1 MLTAISIEQPSI
13 LFAIYFGYFLVSVL
27 FSFLL
32 NKVLLKFSSNLGI
45 RNHDVTIVRW
55 SDTSKPA
62 FGGIGFFIA
71 FLISGS
77 IYSILF
83 DTGADVFNIE
93 LLGIVTASSL
103 AFIMGLADDAYNTK
117 PLLKFGAQIT
127 CGLILVYTGVSIDL
141 FPNEIANCA
150 LTVFWVVGMMN
161 SINML
166 DNMDGITT
174 TVSIFSLLAAI
185 LTIFMSTED
194 YANFHMVVLLGVLG
208 SLVGFLF
215 FNWHPSKMF
224 MGDTGS
230 QFLGV
235 FLAAIGIIYFWNNQG
250 NGGDDAHTRQI
261 VITILAFIMPI
272 IDTTTVTINRLR
284 KGIPPYV
291 GGKDHTTH
299 HLSYLGFSE
308 HKIGLIFGGL
318 SLVSLL
324 LIYIIIKI
332 IPQWEYWHAGL
343 FFGYFLIVF
352 GVLYRNTL
360 ISKPQVKVEE
370 NNKKEL

>member
-1 MLTAISIEQPSI
+1 MLTKISIEQPSL
-13 LFAIYFGYFLVSVL
+13 LFAIYFGYFLISIL

-45 RNHDVTIVRW
+45 RTHDVNVRW
-55 SDTSKPA
+55 SSTSKPA
-62 FGGIGFFIA
+62 FGGIAFFIV

-83 DTGADVFNIE
+83 DIGPDVFNLK
-93 LLGIVTASSL
+93 LLGIVTASSV

-117 PLLKFGAQIT
+117 PLLKFGVQLI
-127 CGLILVYTGVSIDL
+127 CGVILIFTGTYIQL
-141 FPNEIANCA
+141 FPNEIVNYA
-150 LTVFWVVGMMN
+150 LTIFWVVGIMN

-166 DNMDGITT
+166 DNMDGIAT
-174 TVSIFSLLAAI
+174 TVSIFTLLAAI
-185 LTIFMSTED
+185 LTIFLSSKD
-194 YANFHMVVLLGVLG
+194 YTNFHLLLLLGVMG

-235 FLAAIGIIYFWNNQG
+235 FLAAIGIIYFWNNKG
-250 NGGDDAHTRQI
+250 VSGDDAHTRQI
-261 VITILAFIMPI
+261 IIALLAFIMPI

-284 KGIPPYV
+284 KGIAPYV

-299 HLSYLGFSE
+299 HLSYLGYNDD
-308 HKIGLIFGGL
+308 KVGLIFGGL
-318 SLVSLL
+318 SLGSVF
-324 LIYIIIKI
+324 LIFVILKI
-332 IPQWEYWHAGL
+332 ISQWNYWHAAL
-343 FFGYFLIVF
+343 FFVYFLIVF
-352 GVLYRNTL
+352 CIFFRNTL
-360 ISKPQVKVEE
+360 VSSPPIFSKEKEE
-370 NNKKEL
+370 RKP

>member
-1 MLTAISIEQPSI
+1 MLSNISIEQPSL
-13 LFAIYFGYFLVSVL
+13 LFGIYIGYFLLSVV

-45 RNHDVTIVRW
+45 RNHDVSIVRW
-55 SDTSKPA
+55 SNTSKPA
-62 FGGIGFFIA
+62 LGGIGFFIA

-83 DTGADVFNIE
+83 DENANVFNIE
-93 LLGIVTASSL
+93 LLGIVTATSL

-117 PLLKFGAQIT
+117 PLLKFGAQIL
-127 CGLILVYTGVSIDL
+127 CGIILIYTGTYIEL
-141 FPNEIANCA
+141 FPNSIANYV

-174 TVSIFSLLAAI
+174 TVSIFVLLAAMM
-185 LTIFMSTED
+185 TIFLCTD
-194 YANFHMVVLLGVLG
+194 AYAGIHILLLLGVLG
-208 SLVGFLF
+208 ALVGFLF

-235 FLAAIGIIYFWNNQG
+235 FLAAIGIIYFWNNPG
-250 NGGDDAHTRQI
+250 IKGDDAHTRQI
-261 VITILAFIMPI
+261 IITLLAFIMPI

-299 HLSYLGFSE
+299 HLSYLGYSDQ
-308 HKIGLIFGGL
+308 KIGLIFAGL
-318 SLVSLL
+318 CLASLA
-324 LIYIIIKI
+324 LIYVAIRLVG
-332 IPQWEYWHAGL
+332 QWQYWHAGV
-343 FFGYFLIVF
+343 FFVYFLIVF

-360 ISKPQVKVEE
+360 TTYAPAENKSEE
-370 NNKKEL
+370 S

>member
-1 MLTAISIEQPSI
+1 MLTNISIEQPSL
-13 LFAIYFGYFLVSVL
+13 LFAIYFGYFLISVL

-55 SDTSKPA
+55 SETSKPA
-62 FGGIGFFIA
+62 FGGISFFIA

-83 DTGADVFNIE
+83 EPGTDVFNLE
-93 LLGIVTASSL
+93 LLGIVAATSL

-127 CGLILVYTGVSIDL
+127 CGIILVYTGTYISI
-141 FPNEIANCA
+141 FPSEIANYT

-174 TVSIFSLLAAI
+174 TVSIFILLSAI
-185 LTIFMSTED
+185 LTIFLYND
-194 YANFHMVVLLGVLG
+194 YSSVHVLLLLGVLG
-208 SLVGFLF
+208 SLIGFLF

-235 FLAAIGIIYFWNNQG
+235 FLAAIGIIYFWNNKG
-250 NGGDDAHTRQI
+250 VTGDDAHTRQI
-261 VITILAFIMPI
+261 VITLLAFIMPI

-284 KGIPPYV
+284 KGIPPYI

-299 HLSYLGFSE
+299 HLSYLGYSD
-308 HKIGLIFGGL
+308 HKIGFIFGGL
-318 SLVSLL
+318 SFASLL
-324 LIYIIIKI
+324 FIFIIIKI
-332 IPQWEYWHAGL
+332 IPQWEYWHAGVFL
-343 FFGYFLIVF
+343 MYFLVIF
-352 GVLYRNTL
+352 WFLYRNTL
-360 ISKPQVKVEE
+360 TPKPPEKIED
-370 NNKKEL
+370 KS

>member
-1 MLTAISIEQPSI
+1 MLTKISIEQPSL
-13 LFAIYFGYFLVSVL
+13 LFAIYFGYFLTSIV

-45 RNHDVTIVRW
+45 RTHDVNLRW
-55 SDTSKPA
+55 SPSSKPA
-62 FGGIGFFIA
+62 FGGIGFFIV

-83 DTGADVFNIE
+83 DIGPNVFNLE
-93 LLGIVTASSL
+93 LLGIVTVSSI

-117 PLLKFGAQIT
+117 PILKCMAQLI
-127 CGLILVYTGVSIDL
+127 CGVILIFTGTYIQL
-141 FPNEIANCA
+141 FPSQIANYA
-150 LTVFWVVGMMN
+150 LTIFWVVGIMN

-166 DNMDGITT
+166 DNMDGIAT
-174 TVSIFSLLAAI
+174 TVSIFILLAAI
-185 LTIFMSTED
+185 LTIFLSSKD
-194 YANFHMVVLLGVLG
+194 YTNFHLVVLLGVMG

-235 FLAAIGIIYFWNNQG
+235 FLAAIGIIYFWNNKG
-250 NGGDDAHTRQI
+250 LSGDDAHTRQI
-261 VITILAFIMPI
+261 IIALLAFIMPI
-272 IDTTTVTINRLR
+272 IDTTVVTINRLR

-299 HLSYLGFSE
+299 HLSYLG
-308 HKIGLIFGGL
+308 HTDDKVGIIFGGI
-318 SLVSLL
+318 SLVSVF
-324 LIYIIIKI
+324 LIFIILKI
-332 IPQWEYWHAGL
+332 ISQWNYWHVLL
-343 FFGYFLIVF
+343 FFVYFLIVF
-352 GVLYRNTL
+352 CIFFRNTL
-360 ISKPQVKVEE
+360 MSSPPNCMEE
-370 NNKKEL
+370 KQEDNP

>member
-1 MLTAISIEQPSI
+1 MLTKISIDQPSL
-13 LFAIYFGYFLVSVL
+13 LFAIYFGYFISSVL

-45 RNHDVTIVRW
+45 RNHDLSIIRW
-55 SDTSKPA
+55 SKTSKPA

-83 DTGADVFNIE
+83 DAGADVFNLE
-93 LLGIVTASSL
+93 LLGIVAASSL
-103 AFIMGLADDAYNTK
+103 AFFMGLADDAYNTK
-117 PLLKFGAQIT
+117 PILKCGAQIT
-127 CGLILVYTGVSIDL
+127 CGVILILSGTYIKL
-141 FPNEIANCA
+141 FPNEIANYI
-150 LTVFWVVGMMN
+150 LTIIWVVGMMN

-174 TVSIFSLLAAI
+174 TVSIFTLFAAI
-185 LTIFMSTED
+185 LTIFLSSED
-194 YANFHMVVLLGVLG
+194 YTNFHLLLLLGVMG

-215 FNWHPSKMF
+215 FNWYPSKMF

-235 FLAAIGIIYFWNNQG
+235 FLAAIGIIYFWNNKG
-250 NGGDDAHTRQI
+250 VSGDDAHTRQI
-261 VITILAFIMPI
+261 IIALLAFIMPI
-272 IDTTTVTINRLR
+272 IDTTAVTINRLR

-299 HLSYLGFSE
+299 HLSYLGYNDQQVALIYGSISFASVF
-308 HKIGLIFGGL
+308 LIF
-318 SLVSLL
+318 V
-324 LIYIIIKI
+324 IIKI
-332 IPQWEYWHAGL
+332 ISNWGYWHAAL
-343 FFGYFLIVF
+343 FFTYFLVVF
-352 GVLYRNTL
+352 VIFYRNTL
-360 ISKPQVKVEE
+360 ISTPPISI
-370 NNKKEL
+370 KEKEKL

>member
-1 MLTAISIEQPSI
+1 MLTTISIEQPSL
-13 LFAIYFGYFLVSVL
+13 LFAIYFGYFLISIL

-45 RNHDVTIVRW
+45 RNHDVTIIRW
-55 SDTSKPA
+55 SETSKPA

-83 DTGADVFNIE
+83 DSGTDVYNKE

-117 PLLKFGAQIT
+117 PLLKFGAQIS
-127 CGLILVYTGVSIDL
+127 CGLILVFTGTYISL
-141 FPNEIANCA
+141 FPNDIANYI

-174 TVSIFSLLAAI
+174 TVSIFTLLASILAI
-185 LTIFMSTED
+185 FLCTED
-194 YANFHMVVLLGVLG
+194 YTNFHMLVLLGVLG

-235 FLAAIGIIYFWNNQG
+235 FLAAIGIIYFWNNK
-250 NGGDDAHTRQI
+250 GDAGDEAHTRQI
-261 VITILAFIMPI
+261 VITLLAFIMPI

-284 KGIPPYV
+284 KGIPPYI

-299 HLSYLGFSE
+299 HLSYLGYSD
-308 HKIGLIFGGL
+308 HKIGLIFGGISL
-318 SLVSLL
+318 ASLV
-324 LIYIIIKI
+324 LIFIIIKV
-332 IPQWEYWHAGL
+332 IPQWEYWHAGI
-343 FFGYFLIVF
+343 FFVYFLIIF

-360 ISKPQVKVEE
+360 SSKPPEKE
-370 NNKKEL
+370 NIEMP